1 MGGVINGSGFQKT
14 FNNPSPGLLGTIV
27 AIYEIGCCVG
37 SLLTAFIGD
46 RLGRRRTICLGA
58 IVMLAG
64 AGFQAGVSSSGP
76 MIAARIV
83 SVSKHCR
90 FVAASPAH
98 TALDRVSAWALSTP
112 LAPS

>member
-1 MGGVINGSGFQKT
+1 MLIGYDNGVMGGVINGSGFQKT

-46 RLGRRRTICLGA
+46 RLGRRKTICLGA

-83 SVSKHCR
+83 SVSEL
-90 FVAASPAH
+90 V
-98 TALDRVSAWALSTP
+98 
-112 LAPS
+112 